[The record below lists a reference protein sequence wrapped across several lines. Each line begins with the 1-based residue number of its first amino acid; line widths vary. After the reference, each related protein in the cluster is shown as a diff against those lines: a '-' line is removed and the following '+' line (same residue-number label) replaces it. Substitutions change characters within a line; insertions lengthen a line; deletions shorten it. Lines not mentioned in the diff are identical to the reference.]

1 MHKGLGMDAYLKRM
15 ARYNQWMNQKLLA
28 KTQLLSDVQITEER
42 GAFFGSIL
50 GTFNHLYAGDVVW
63 LRRVATHPLCQQAL
77 TPIHDL
83 PSPKD
88 MTSLVFND
96 LRSLAKARESLDQL
110 ILDFAATWTDKLL
123 NAPLQYRNMAG
134 EAKEQPI
141 NMVLHQLTNHQT
153 HHRGQITTLLFQAG
167 IDPGVT
173 DLLVMLMEEKN

>member
-15 ARYNQWMNQKLLA
+15 ARYNQWMNQKLLV
-28 KTQLLSDVQITEER
+28 KTQLLSDEEIVQDR

-50 GTFNHLYAGDVVW
+50 ATFNHLYAADVVW
-63 LRRVATHPLCQQAL
+63 LRRIATHPLCQQSL
-77 TPIHDL
+77 SSIHDF

-88 MTSLVFND
+88 MTSLIFTD
-96 LRSLAKARESLDQL
+96 IRSLTQARESLDQL
-110 ILDFAATWTDKLL
+110 ILDFAATWTDELL
-123 NAPLQYRNMAG
+123 GVPLQYRNMAG

-173 DLLVMLMEEKN
+173 DLLVMLMEENN